1 MTDCEGD
8 SGRLIVENKVDVTPG
23 KDGGWI
29 VTNSRAEQRF
39 ERKRDAALQGR
50 IMLREH
56 GGGELVIHNL
66 SGKIISRDHVR
77 GKTI

>member
-1 MTDCEGD
+1 M
-8 SGRLIVENKVDVTPG
+8 ENKVNVTPG

-29 VTNSRAEQRF
+29 VKNSRAERRF

-50 IMLREH
+50 IMLREY

-66 SGKIISRDHVR
+66 SGKIVSRDHVR

>member
-1 MTDCEGD
+1 M
-8 SGRLIVENKVDVTPG
+8 ENKVNVTPG
-23 KDGGWI
+23 RDGGWI
-29 VTNSRAEQRF
+29 VKNSRQEQRY

-50 IMLREH
+50 ILLREH

-77 GKTI
+77 GETS